1 MPFSIRRVG
10 KGGGKIVRAPCARG
24 QIRQTMLSTL
34 RLIGVLLAFSLT
46 AHAQDW
52 PSKPVRI
59 VSPFA
64 AGGSSDT
71 VGRLIAE
78 SLSEKFHQ
86 QFVLENRGGAGGLLG
101 SREVASAAPDGYTFL
116 ISSIGTH
123 VIAPLTNPKAGY
135 DPVTSF
141 TNVAYVGGPPIVMV
155 VHPSLG
161 VKSLAELLAFLKKQ
175 SEPLP
180 FVSPGP
186 GTLGHLVGEY
196 WAEKVGVRL
205 SHVAYKGSGQAM
217 NDLVGGHVKLGSL
230 TWTAALGQIKG
241 GTVIPIAVSSARRM
255 PGFDSVPT
263 LKELGYPDMAV
274 TTWFGVAAPA
284 GLPAGIAQRMNE
296 AIAVALDDPKVGG
309 RLIASGMELEKMSPS
324 EFAALIKSDLV
335 KWAPLAK
342 RLIRSGAPK

>member
-1 MPFSIRRVG
+1 MH
-10 KGGGKIVRAPCARG
+10 RATRLTSTTLAAILALGSCA
-24 QIRQTMLSTL
+24 
-34 RLIGVLLAFSLT
+34 F
-46 AHAQDW
+46 AQDW
-52 PSKPVRI
+52 PARVVRI

-71 VGRLIAE
+71 VGRVIAE
-78 SLSEKFHQ
+78 NLSERFNQ
-86 QFVLENRGGAGGLLG
+86 QFVLENRGGAGGLIG
-101 SREVASAAPDGYTFL
+101 SAQVASAAPDGYTFL

-123 VIAPLTNPKAGY
+123 VIAPLTNAKATY

-161 VKSLAELLAFLKKQ
+161 VKNLKELVALLRKQ

-180 FVSPGP
+180 YVSPGP

-196 WAEKVGVRL
+196 WAEKERVRL
-205 SHVAYKGSGQAM
+205 AHVAYKGSGQAM
-217 NDLVGGHVKLGSL
+217 NDLVAGHVKLGSL
-230 TWTAALGQIKG
+230 TWTAALGQMKG

-255 PGFDSVPT
+255 PGFESVPT
-263 LKELGYPDMAV
+263 LRELGYPDLTV

-284 GLPAGIAQRMNE
+284 GLPAPIAQRMNE
-296 AIAVALDDPKVGG
+296 AIGAALDNPKVGG
-309 RLIASGMELEKMSPS
+309 RLINSGFELDRKSPS
-324 EFAALIKSDLV
+324 AFAAYIKDELA

-342 RLIRSGAPK
+342 RLIPPSRAK